1 MYLIVPNDL
10 ENDVIKLRNNIIKSN
25 IIKSNIIKPVMFF

>member
-10 ENDVIKLRNNIIKSN
+10 ENDVIKLGNN